1 MTITDNLKE
10 LAADLLH
17 SGASIQEVADQL
29 SLPLKDAEYLCFLLC
44 RQQPEDFNIND
55 YLTKEWLEEK
65 LGSHS
70 IIEIANLTGLR
81 YRQVQYYLRKYGLSA
96 RKSTKLPLLEEQELR
111 RLYVDDGLSDRT
123 IAEQY
128 HTTAYIIKS
137 LRYKFGIFKTERI
150 VAAQLLTKEFFYR
163 LYVELNIGLSQM
175 AQLFNTSRPTILQYK
190 KRYAAGNDSMSK
202 SIAAHRASRRHQE
215 LLSRMLDEIP
225 HRLLID
231 KLQKQGILE
240 IAAEYNLIDNANNKL
255 IPFSREWFF
264 YEMQSISPTKIA
276 KETRRPYSEICQ
288 MMDALGIDRSQ
299 RRAEIDPGLLRYLSL
314 ELYWSDEEIAAQ
326 VHLPVTAITQQ
337 RRSEGIH
344 MKDRTPLEKRLPPA
358 LFSKLYLEENLTA
371 AQIAKLLR
379 TSLTRI
385 REVKNEYIT
394 QGHREFENYHS
405 KSVSPERF
413 EYLNRLF
420 TLGLY
425 KA

>member
-225 HRLLID
+225 HRLLIEQAD
-231 KLQKQGILE
+231 K
-240 IAAEYNLIDNANNKL
+240 
-255 IPFSREWFF
+255 
-264 YEMQSISPTKIA
+264 
-276 KETRRPYSEICQ
+276 
-288 MMDALGIDRSQ
+288 
-299 RRAEIDPGLLRYLSL
+299 
-314 ELYWSDEEIAAQ
+314 
-326 VHLPVTAITQQ
+326 
-337 RRSEGIH
+337 SEGI
-344 MKDRTPLEKRLPPA
+344 L
-358 LFSKLYLEENLTA
+358 
-371 AQIAKLLR
+371 
-379 TSLTRI
+379 
-385 REVKNEYIT
+385 
-394 QGHREFENYHS
+394 G
-405 KSVSPERF
+405 
-413 EYLNRLF
+413 NRR
-420 TLGLY
+420 GI
-425 KA
+425 